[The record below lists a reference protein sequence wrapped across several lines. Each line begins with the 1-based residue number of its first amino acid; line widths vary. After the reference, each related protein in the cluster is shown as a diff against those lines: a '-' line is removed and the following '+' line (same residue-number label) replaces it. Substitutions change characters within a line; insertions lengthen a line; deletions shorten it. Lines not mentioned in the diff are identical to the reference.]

1 MKKSSLLCPAVLLSF
16 ALSAQPS
23 FQTSLQAGISLPL
36 NSNSVNATHAGEA
49 IHFGNHLDYTIG
61 SNSVR
66 FGLGAYV
73 GFINSIAADNK
84 YKQIGMSIA
93 EKYRLSAAQLTFNDA
108 AFKSTHILLGPVASF
123 GADKYSISVWAKG
136 GYGLNEPS
144 RYAVMYKEGNIVN
157 NIYVNQS
164 GEHKNGLAY
173 NMGAGLKFALSEYV
187 GLQLSAAYFGTKTD
201 QVSYNFDRDK
211 GTTPVY
217 TTAANQFIQ
226 ASAGLQFTIG
236 NPGKKN
242 STTRRFSNASDTGG
256 PSLSR
261 MDQKIKTKSNIKNDR
276 VINTG
281 EGNPV
286 TARMDQKIKT
296 KSNIKN
302 DRLIN
307 PAGSDNDNETGSDSL
322 FFSPEK
328 IELRETIPVTSGI
341 QMQSVDNFLTGF
353 VYKTPAGA
361 VISQCGS
368 NAMAGEPIPGIDVK
382 LKRLGSGGND
392 ILSTRTNKDGS
403 FAFNSIAPGQYN
415 ATAGADAMD
424 ITVRS
429 SNEDAFKTLDI
440 AGGSCGNSKENFV
453 ISAGDKMY
461 VEVITAREAG
471 SGLASGKK
479 HIGNVKYEDIKV
491 VMGREAGSGL
501 ATGRRMHKPYRVTD
515 MEFDINQDKIFTS
528 DGKLYAEVMT
538 AREAGSGMATGRR
551 ILVTGDV
558 DGDGLSDNV
567 VVTAREAG
575 SGMATGRRMHKP
587 VTITKDWGAR
597 QAAGEIVSPRD
608 AQSGLPTGK
617 RMHKPYT
624 ITKELDI
631 TEIAT
636 EEIVSPRDA
645 QSGLPTGRRQYQPII
660 IRIDEEGEAYEVK
673 SDREAG
679 SGMAT
684 GRRQYQPIVIS
695 IDPETDEYEIV
706 SPRDAQSGLPTGRR
720 QYQPL
725 LIRKYISTND
735 DGEEIVEYHI
745 VHRDLAARNGLAG
758 DATGT
763 QKMAISEQG
772 MPKKDHKKAKMVII
786 NENDDDM
793 YAARDAASGRATGR
807 RVAPSEEYTPWET
820 NDMDEAVV
828 SNPLYESTGNTGA
841 NPLFEGK
848 SALNV
853 AGSNGTAHALF
864 LPSAILIQN
873 INQAVEAGTVY
884 QVGPIKWMA
893 PESLSNRKGINQSG
907 IKRNEEA
914 ARKGWDGTVKGG
926 SKGIN
931 QAGLTDKGIQENGL
945 TEKGIT
951 QSGIKKN
958 DANARKGWDGSVKGS
973 GKGINEAGLAARGI
987 NNWGDR
993 KDETAA
999 RKGWDGTVKGGA
1011 MVKEI
1016 SRVHCADGTCSVDAI
1031 VEVDGITYE
1040 AVISGVLKTKHDTAK
1055 NSVGNIR

>member
-1 MKKSSLLCPAVLLSF
+1 MKKSSLLCPALLLAF
-16 ALSAQPS
+16 AVSAQPS

-36 NSNSVNATHAGEA
+36 NSNSVNASHAGEA
-49 IHFGNHLDYTIG
+49 IHFGNHLDYTFG

-73 GFINSIAADNK
+73 GFINSIATDNK
-84 YKQIGMSIA
+84 YKQIGASIA

-123 GADKYSISVWAKG
+123 GTDKYSISVWAKG

-157 NIYVNQS
+157 NIYVNQA

-173 NMGAGLKFALSEYV
+173 NMGTGLRFALSEYV

-201 QVSYNFDRDK
+201 QVNYNFDRDK
-211 GTTPVY
+211 GTTAAY

-242 STTRRFSNASDTGG
+242 SATRRFSSDTGG
-256 PSLSR
+256 PSVSR

-276 VINTG
+276 VINSG
-281 EGNPV
+281 GDNPV
-286 TARMDQKIKT
+286 AARMYQKIKT

-302 DRLIN
+302 DRLMN
-307 PAGSDNDNETGSDSL
+307 PAGNDADNETGSDSL

-328 IELRETIPVTSGI
+328 IELLAAVPGNSGI

-353 VYKTPAGA
+353 VYQTPAGA

-368 NAMAGEPIPGIDVK
+368 NAMPGDPIPGLDVK
-382 LKRLGSGGND
+382 FKRLGSGGND

-403 FAFNSIAPGQYN
+403 FAFNSIAPGQYS
-415 ATAGADAMD
+415 ATAGTDAMD
-424 ITVRS
+424 ITVRGN
-429 SNEDAFKTLDI
+429 NENAFKTLDI

-453 ISAGDKMY
+453 ISAGDKTY
-461 VEVITAREAG
+461 VEVTTAREAG
-471 SGLASGKK
+471 SGMATGKK

-491 VMGREAGSGL
+491 VM
-501 ATGRRMHKPYRVTD
+501 
-515 MEFDINQDKIFTS
+515 
-528 DGKLYAEVMT
+528 
-538 AREAGSGMATGRR
+538 
-551 ILVTGDV
+551 
-558 DGDGLSDNV
+558 
-567 VVTAREAG
+567 AREAG

-587 VTITKDWGAR
+587 YPVTDMEFDINQDKVFTSDGKLYAEVITAREAGSGMATGRRTLVTGDVDGDGLSDNAVVTTREAGSGMATGRRMHKPITITKDWGAR
-597 QAAGEIVSPRD
+597 QAAGEIVSPHD
-608 AQSGLPTGK
+608 AQAGLPTGK

-631 TEIAT
+631 TEVET
-636 EEIVSPRDA
+636 EEIVSSRDA

-660 IRIDEEGEAYEVK
+660 IRIDEEGEAYQVK
-673 SDREAG
+673 SAREAG

-695 IDPETDEYEIV
+695 IDPETDEYETV

-735 DGEEIVEYHI
+735 DGGEIVEYHI

-758 DATGT
+758 DETGT
-763 QKMAISEQG
+763 QKMAIKEQG
-772 MPKKDHKKAKMVII
+772 MPAKKGDKKQQVIII
-786 NENDDDM
+786 NEDDNDSD
-793 YAARDAASGRATGR
+793 AARDAGSGLATGR
-807 RVAPSEEYTPWET
+807 RKSPSQSYEPWDT
-820 NDMDEAVV
+820 GDSDEGIV
-828 SNPLYESTGNTGA
+828 SNPLYESTGNSGE
-841 NPLFEGK
+841 NPMFEGK

-873 INQAVEAGTVY
+873 TNQAALEAGTVY

-893 PESLSNRKGINQSG
+893 PESLNNRKGINQSG
-907 IKRNEEA
+907 IKRNEDA

-931 QAGLTDKGIQENGL
+931 QAGVTDKGIQENGL

-951 QSGIKKN
+951 QSGIKRN
-958 DANARKGWDGSVKGS
+958 EDAARKGWDGSVKGS
-973 GKGINEAGLAARGI
+973 GKGINEAGLAAKGV
-987 NNWGDR
+987 NHWGDR
-993 KDETAA
+993 GDEAMA

-1031 VEVDGITYE
+1031 VEVDGVTYE

>member
-1 MKKSSLLCPAVLLSF
+1 MKKPSLLCPAVLLSF

-36 NSNSVNATHAGEA
+36 NSNGVNATHAGEA

-61 SNSVR
+61 SSSVR

-173 NMGAGLKFALSEYV
+173 NMGAGFKFALSEYV

-201 QVSYNFDRDK
+201 QVNYNFDRDK

-236 NPGKKN
+236 NSGRKN
-242 STTRRFSNASDTGG
+242 STTRHFSTVSDTGG
-256 PSLSR
+256 PLLSR

-281 EGNPV
+281 GDNPV
-286 TARMDQKIKT
+286 AARMDQKIKT

-302 DRLIN
+302 DRLMN
-307 PAGSDNDNETGSDSL
+307 PAANDDDNETGIDSL

-328 IELRETIPVTSGI
+328 IELLETMPGNGHDHI

-353 VYKTPAGA
+353 VYQTTAGA

-382 LKRLGSGGND
+382 LKRLGSAGSD
-392 ILSTRTNKDGS
+392 VLSAKTNRDGS
-403 FAFNSIAPGQYN
+403 FSFSNIAPGRYS
-415 ATAGADAMD
+415 ATAGTDAMD
-424 ITVRS
+424 ITVN
-429 SNEDAFKTLDI
+429 SNNEEVFKTLDI

-471 SGLASGKK
+471 SGMASGKK

-491 VMGREAGSGL
+491 VMAREAGSGM
-501 ATGRRMHKPYRVTD
+501 ANGRRMHKPYRVAD

-528 DGKLYAEVMT
+528 DGKLYAEVIT

-551 ILVTGDV
+551 TLVTGDV
-558 DGDGLSDNV
+558 DGDGLWDNA
-567 VVTAREAG
+567 VVTTREAG

-587 VTITKDWGAR
+587 VTITKEWGAR
-597 QAAGEIVSPRD
+597 QAAGEILSPRD
-608 AQSGLPTGK
+608 AQTGLPTGK
-617 RMHKPYT
+617 RMHKPYV

-631 TEIAT
+631 ADEEVA
-636 EEIVSPRDA
+636 EIVSTRDA
-645 QSGLPTGRRQYQPII
+645 Q
-660 IRIDEEGEAYEVK
+660 A
-673 SDREAG
+673 
-679 SGMAT
+679 
-684 GRRQYQPIVIS
+684 
-695 IDPETDEYEIV
+695 
-706 SPRDAQSGLPTGRR
+706 GLPTGRR

-725 LIRKYISTND
+725 LIRKYAAVTE
-735 DGEEIVEYHI
+735 DGEELVVYNII
-745 VHRDLAARNGLAG
+745 HRDLAARNLLTDDEASS
-758 DATGT
+758 
-763 QKMAISEQG
+763 QKMAIKEQG
-772 MPKKDHKKAKMVII
+772 MPRDKGDKKQRIVII
-786 NENDDDM
+786 EENDNDM
-793 YAARDAASGRATGR
+793 YAARDAGSGLASGRRMLSA
-807 RVAPSEEYTPWET
+807 E
-820 NDMDEAVV
+820 DEASWEEDESDEGIV
-828 SNPLYESTGNTGA
+828 SNPLYESAGNAGQ
-841 NPLFEGK
+841 NPMFEAK
-848 SALNV
+848 SALYV

-864 LPSAILIQN
+864 LPSAIFIQN
-873 INQAVEAGTVY
+873 SNQSGMELGTEY
-884 QVGPIKWMA
+884 KVGPLKWMS
-893 PESLSNRKGINQSG
+893 PESLSGRKSINEKG
-907 IKRNEEA
+907 VKRNEEA

-931 QAGLTDKGIQENGL
+931 QSGLTDKGIQENGL
-945 TEKGIT
+945 AEKGIT

-958 DANARKGWDGSVKGS
+958 DANTRKGWDGSVKGS

-993 KDETAA
+993 KEETAA
-999 RKGWDGTVKGGA
+999 GKGWDGTVKGGA
-1011 MVKEI
+1011 MIKEI
-1016 SRVHCADGTCSVDAI
+1016 SRVHCADGTCSVDAV
-1031 VEVDGITYE
+1031 VEVDGVIYE